1 MINFL
6 NLEYFLVL
14 SQELNFSRAAK
25 QLFISQQSLSAH
37 IARMENEL
45 GVTLYERTKPL
56 SLTAAGKHF
65 QLRAQEMLN
74 LREQT
79 LQELSASTIY
89 HADKISLGI
98 SYAYSRTL
106 LPKILP
112 SFFQQC
118 PNIQLKLYERNAI
131 DLDEALNNG
140 EIDLILGRLPFM
152 AANVQSVPVC
162 EDRMILMIPEQILE
176 REFGS
181 DKDAIKLSLREKANL
196 QLLKN
201 GPFLLTKHGRV
212 RNLTN
217 DIFLN
222 NHLTPKVI
230 METETIETAV
240 VLCQYGLGIL
250 IVPSLFVQDKLVSV
264 NNSSNSGIHF
274 IPLSNQTFG
283 IIACGYS
290 KDLFMTNA
298 MKSFIQVVCEK
309 LKHPDTLT
317 FQS

>member
-6 NLEYFLVL
+6 NLKYFLVL
-14 SQELNFSRAAK
+14 SQELSFSRAAK
-25 QLFISQQSLSAH
+25 RLFISQQSLSAH

-45 GVTLYERTKPL
+45 GVALYERTKPL

-65 QLRAQEMLN
+65 QLRAQEL
-74 LREQT
+74 LALQEQT
-79 LQELSASTIY
+79 LQELSASTVY
-89 HADKISLGI
+89 CTDKISLGV

-112 SFFQQC
+112 SFFQQY
-118 PNIQLKLYERNAI
+118 PNTQIKLYEGNAI

-152 AANVQSVPVC
+152 AANVQSIPVC
-162 EDRMILMIPEQILE
+162 EDRMMLMIPEQILE
-176 REFGS
+176 HEFGS
-181 DKDAIKLSLREKANL
+181 DKDMIERSLRENADL

-201 GPFLLTKHGRV
+201 CPFLLTKHGRV
-212 RNLTN
+212 RNLSN
-217 DIFLN
+217 DIFLDH
-222 NHLTPKVI
+222 HLTPRVI

-240 VLCQYGLGIL
+240 VLSQCGLGIL
-250 IVPSLFVQDKLVSV
+250 IVPSLFIRDKLFSGD
-264 NNSSNSGIHF
+264 NSNSLNIHL
-274 IPLSNQTFG
+274 IPLPNQTFG
-283 IIACGYS
+283 TIACGYS
-290 KDLFMTNA
+290 KDVFMTSA

-309 LKHPDTLT
+309 LEHPDASI